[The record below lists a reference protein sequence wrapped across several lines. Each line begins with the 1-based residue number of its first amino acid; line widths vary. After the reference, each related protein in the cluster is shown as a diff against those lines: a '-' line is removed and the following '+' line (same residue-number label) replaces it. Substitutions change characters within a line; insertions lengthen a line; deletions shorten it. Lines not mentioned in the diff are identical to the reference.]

1 MKKTMRLRTILI
13 GKACLKLLKNRK
25 EVRLTDV
32 VEATGVP
39 RSSVSKAMVT
49 LGKAHVI
56 EREGKRYHKGD
67 SADDYAAW
75 WKEYGL

>member
-1 MKKTMRLRTILI
+1 MT
-13 GKACLKLLKNRK
+13 LLKNRK

-32 VEATGVP
+32 IDVTGIP
-39 RSSVSKAMVT
+39 RSSVSKAMVA

-56 EREGKRYHKGD
+56 ERDGKRYHKGD
-67 SADDYAAW
+67 SADDYEVW

>member
-1 MKKTMRLRTILI
+1 
-13 GKACLKLLKNRK
+13 
-25 EVRLTDV
+25 V
-32 VEATGVP
+32 VEVTGVP

>member
-1 MKKTMRLRTILI
+1 M
-13 GKACLKLLKNRK
+13 KLLKNRK
-25 EVRLTDV
+25 ELKLTDV
-32 VEATGVP
+32 VDVTGVP
-39 RSSVSKAMVT
+39 RSSVSKAMTT

-56 EREGKRYHKGD
+56 ERDGKHYHKGD